1 MPKLPRACT
10 CTTPHKTSYLVFAL
24 AYANNETGTRSYQ
37 LAYPKASYDTARA
50 NASNLL
56 ASACVQRELAQLR
69 AEMVK
74 ASVLDHER
82 ELIWNSVEAKQK
94 HDLSAH
100 REAVMDHAKLVGK
113 LVERRQEIALTETPT
128 VFEQQ
133 LRQRLAHVDV
143 N

>member
-1 MPKLPRACT
+1 M
-10 CTTPHKTSYLVFAL
+10 
-24 AYANNETGTRSYQ
+24 
-37 LAYPKASYDTARA
+37 
-50 NASNLL
+50 
-56 ASACVQRELAQLR
+56 QRELAQLR